1 MRFFE
6 GNSAVRA
13 PMILAQWE
21 FWAHRDPEAP
31 WSPSA
36 RLGRI
41 NWDDGPLGSSPG
53 PTRNTRSALTSGFEI
68 RKLNG

>member
-31 WSPSA
+31 WSPSF
-36 RLGRI
+36 GKHI
-41 NWDDGPLGSSPG
+41 YPEFY
-53 PTRNTRSALTSGFEI
+53 RSIGLS
-68 RKLNG
+68 N